1 MGKFS
6 DKVIVVSVASQVPG
20 EAMKVDYAEAG
31 IRITE
36 LP

>member
-6 DKVIVVSVASQVPG
+6 DKVIVMSGASRGSG